1 MLSMKFLAALL
12 TKIGPKKTR
21 AASEAEKELKEVA
34 RLGQSFLLM
43 ELK

>member
-1 MLSMKFLAALL
+1 MKYLIGLLA
-12 TKIGPKKTR
+12 KIGAKKTKV
-21 AASEAEKELKEVA
+21 ASEAEKELKEVA